1 MSWDIPPDYD
11 ELEDNVCGGAP
22 PTCKYCNKKNLQ
34 WEETKW
40 GFRLFDNG
48 VAHKCD
54 QRARSPREIAK
65 RTKAIDVI
73 ESRLYDSSEATD
85 LDDALYGLIE
95 KAIGQKSVF
104 QVLEALNGISKR
116 T

>member
-11 ELEDNVCGGAP
+11 ELESHGESV
-22 PTCKYCNKKNLQ
+22 PTCRYCNKKNLT

-54 QRARSPREIAK
+54 QKARSPKEIAK

-95 KAIGQKSVF
+95 KAVGQKSVF
-104 QVLEALNGISKR
+104 EVLDLLNKASK
-116 T
+116 